1 MMLENLF
8 AQAVQGR
15 TFLLCCLLGLMAGL
29 LCDGAKGLGRLHPIL
44 GWLGDALSALV
55 VALGVLLALLLGGS
69 GMRGYMV
76 LGLILGAALYHAGL
90 RPVVSALA
98 GWMMKFRRQAGNAD
112 SGDESIRNNA

>member
-15 TFLLCCLLGLMAGL
+15 TFLLCCLLGLLAGL
-29 LCDGAKGLGRLHPIL
+29 LCDGAKGLGRLHPRL
-44 GWLGDALSALV
+44 GWMGDALSALTI
-55 VALGVLLALLLGGS
+55 ALGVLIALLLGGS

-90 RPVVSALA
+90 RPVVGALA
-98 GWMMKFRRQAGNAD
+98 GWMQKFRRQAGNPPGD
-112 SGDESIRNNA
+112 DESNRNNA